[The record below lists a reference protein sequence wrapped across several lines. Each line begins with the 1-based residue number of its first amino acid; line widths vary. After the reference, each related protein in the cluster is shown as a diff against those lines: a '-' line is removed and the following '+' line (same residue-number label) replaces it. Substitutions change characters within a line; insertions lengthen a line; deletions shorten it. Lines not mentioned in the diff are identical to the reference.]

1 MTLYIILI
9 FSAICVGMAI
19 SVKAFGTGGKRKRI
33 FQDIYFSI
41 EEVDGIGVLYTKT
54 GEYSAVLKMENP
66 VQKYSANIEAYYE
79 FTHLFAALA
88 QTLGEGYALHKQ
100 DVFVRKAF
108 KEENGGNHE
117 FLSESYFRY
126 FNGRPFTDSVC
137 YLTITQ
143 ENKKSRLMSFDNKKW
158 RDFLVKIRKV
168 HDQLRDAGVKSR
180 FLGKTEQWPKNL
192 NGREYNGMNAM
203 MLLLHCEKE
212 GYKIPRFCTF
222 DRIQQFN
229 KTGKKD
235 EEQKP
240 RVSVL
245 KGEHSFPVMLTTFT
259 VVNKETKEHIKWE
272 DYKLLSQ
279 EEREKYNVY
288 PKLQTYHVFNV
299 AQTNLKEVRPEFWE
313 KLEQEYSMP
322 KVEKDEQFA
331 FEPVDRMIA
340 DNRWI
345 CPIKPMFGD
354 SAYFSISK
362 NEIVMPEKRQFKDG
376 ESFYSNLF
384 HEMGH
389 STGAEGQLD
398 RIKPATFGSAEY
410 AREELVAELTAA
422 LTAQR
427 YGMTKHLK
435 GDSAAYL
442 KSWLDS
448 LKESPQF
455 IKTTLLD
462 VKKATS
468 MLTQHIDKIAMEI
481 DQEKK
486 AEQENGQGKSYL
498 SIDDGDHAVLAYN
511 GSAVY
516 IQHHEKEDS
525 VKIAV
530 PTSNGLEV
538 KLSVP
543 YDHGKD
549 LDTNYQEA
557 FAQYKSLTEPSQSK
571 ENVYYASIAYL
582 QSTDDTSELDKLKEK
597 GDYQGLLTLA
607 KEYYDG
613 NGMDEE
619 QTYRKPCQNRGDDLL
634 IEDKDFAVVYNGSV
648 GGTYEVF
655 LKHTEQEVRDH
666 ITRYGI
672 GRASEDVK
680 AVAREMTAEE
690 FSELAQRKM
699 PIFQMPNG
707 GLLNLQY
714 NKDKDSLD
722 VGTVT
727 NAGLSVKHTFPFSH
741 NHSMDANISSAYEQL
756 LDMEEYQ
763 KEEVQEEHVAKS
775 AFRR

>member
-1 MTLYIILI
+1 MGKPYAKEGP
-9 FSAICVGMAI
+9 SAED
-19 SVKAFGTGGKRKRI
+19 KAL
-33 FQDIYFSI
+33 D
-41 EEVDGIGVLYTKT
+41 
-54 GEYSAVLKMENP
+54 
-66 VQKYSANIEAYYE
+66 
-79 FTHLFAALA
+79 LFADMMIERIQSLSGKDGWKKPWFTEGAL
-88 QTLGEGYALHKQ
+88 
-100 DVFVRKAF
+100 
-108 KEENGGNHE
+108 
-117 FLSESYFRY
+117 
-126 FNGRPFTDSVC
+126 
-137 YLTITQ
+137 
-143 ENKKSRLMSFDNKKW
+143 
-158 RDFLVKIRKV
+158 
-168 HDQLRDAGVKSR
+168 
-180 FLGKTEQWPKNL
+180 QWPKNL

-272 DYKLLSQ
+272 DYKQLSQ

-299 AQTNLKEVRPEFWE
+299 SQTNLKEVRPEFWE

-486 AEQENGQGKSYL
+486 AEQTENVGNEEKMEGSKDAGQ
-498 SIDDGDHAVLAYN
+498 
-511 GSAVY
+511 
-516 IQHHEKEDS
+516 
-525 VKIAV
+525 
-530 PTSNGLEV
+530 
-538 KLSVP
+538 
-543 YDHGKD
+543 
-549 LDTNYQEA
+549 
-557 FAQYKSLTEPSQSK
+557 
-571 ENVYYASIAYL
+571 VYYASVAYL
-582 QSTDDTSELDKLKEK
+582 QSTDDTSELDKLKDR
-597 GDYQGLLTLA
+597 GDYDGLLKLA
-607 KEYYDG
+607 KDYYDG
-613 NGMDEE
+613 NGMDEK

-655 LKHTEQEVRDH
+655 LKHTEQEIRDH

-727 NAGLSVKHTFPFSH
+727 NAGLSVKHSFPFSH
-741 NHSMDANISSAYEQL
+741 DHSMDANISSAYEQL

>member
-1 MTLYIILI
+1 MGKPYAKEGP
-9 FSAICVGMAI
+9 SAED
-19 SVKAFGTGGKRKRI
+19 KAL
-33 FQDIYFSI
+33 D
-41 EEVDGIGVLYTKT
+41 
-54 GEYSAVLKMENP
+54 
-66 VQKYSANIEAYYE
+66 
-79 FTHLFAALA
+79 LFADMMIERIQSLSGKDGWKKPWFTEG
-88 QTLGEGYALHKQ
+88 TL
-100 DVFVRKAF
+100 
-108 KEENGGNHE
+108 
-117 FLSESYFRY
+117 
-126 FNGRPFTDSVC
+126 
-137 YLTITQ
+137 
-143 ENKKSRLMSFDNKKW
+143 
-158 RDFLVKIRKV
+158 
-168 HDQLRDAGVKSR
+168 
-180 FLGKTEQWPKNL
+180 QWPKNL

-222 DRIQQFN
+222 DRIQLFN
-229 KTGKKD
+229 KAGKKD

-322 KVEKDEQFA
+322 KAEKDEQFA

-486 AEQENGQGKSYL
+486 AEQEENVGNEEKMEGSKDAGQ
-498 SIDDGDHAVLAYN
+498 
-511 GSAVY
+511 
-516 IQHHEKEDS
+516 
-525 VKIAV
+525 
-530 PTSNGLEV
+530 
-538 KLSVP
+538 
-543 YDHGKD
+543 
-549 LDTNYQEA
+549 
-557 FAQYKSLTEPSQSK
+557 
-571 ENVYYASIAYL
+571 VYYASVAYL

-597 GDYQGLLTLA
+597 GDYNGLLTLV
-607 KEYYDG
+607 KDYYDG

-722 VGTVT
+722 VGIVT
-727 NAGLSVKHTFPFSH
+727 NAGLAVKHSFPFSH
-741 NHSMDANISSAYEQL
+741 DHSMDANISSAYEQL
-756 LDMEEYQ
+756 LDMDEYQ

>member
-1 MTLYIILI
+1 MGKAYAKEGP
-9 FSAICVGMAI
+9 SAED
-19 SVKAFGTGGKRKRI
+19 KAL
-33 FQDIYFSI
+33 D
-41 EEVDGIGVLYTKT
+41 
-54 GEYSAVLKMENP
+54 
-66 VQKYSANIEAYYE
+66 
-79 FTHLFAALA
+79 LFADMMIERIQSLSGKDGWKKPWFTEG
-88 QTLGEGYALHKQ
+88 TL
-100 DVFVRKAF
+100 
-108 KEENGGNHE
+108 
-117 FLSESYFRY
+117 
-126 FNGRPFTDSVC
+126 
-137 YLTITQ
+137 
-143 ENKKSRLMSFDNKKW
+143 
-158 RDFLVKIRKV
+158 
-168 HDQLRDAGVKSR
+168 
-180 FLGKTEQWPKNL
+180 QWPKNL

-229 KTGKKD
+229 KTGKKN

-279 EEREKYNVY
+279 EERENYNVY

-486 AEQENGQGKSYL
+486 AEQ
-498 SIDDGDHAVLAYN
+498 
-511 GSAVY
+511 
-516 IQHHEKEDS
+516 
-525 VKIAV
+525 
-530 PTSNGLEV
+530 
-538 KLSVP
+538 
-543 YDHGKD
+543 
-549 LDTNYQEA
+549 
-557 FAQYKSLTEPSQSK
+557 K
-571 ENVYYASIAYL
+571 ENVGNEEKMEGSKDAGQVYYASVAYL
-582 QSTDDTSELDKLKEK
+582 QSTDDTSELDKLKDR
-597 GDYQGLLTLA
+597 GDYDGLLKLA
-607 KEYYDG
+607 KDYYDG

-714 NKDKDSLD
+714 NKDKDRLD

-727 NAGLSVKHTFPFSH
+727 NAGLSVKHSFPFSH
-741 NHSMDANISSAYEQL
+741 DHSMDANISSAYEQL

-763 KEEVQEEHVAKS
+763 KEDVQEEHVAKS

>member
-1 MTLYIILI
+1 MGKPYAKEGP
-9 FSAICVGMAI
+9 SAED
-19 SVKAFGTGGKRKRI
+19 KAL
-33 FQDIYFSI
+33 D
-41 EEVDGIGVLYTKT
+41 
-54 GEYSAVLKMENP
+54 
-66 VQKYSANIEAYYE
+66 
-79 FTHLFAALA
+79 LFADMMIERIQSLSGKDGWKKPWFTEGAL
-88 QTLGEGYALHKQ
+88 
-100 DVFVRKAF
+100 
-108 KEENGGNHE
+108 
-117 FLSESYFRY
+117 
-126 FNGRPFTDSVC
+126 
-137 YLTITQ
+137 
-143 ENKKSRLMSFDNKKW
+143 
-158 RDFLVKIRKV
+158 
-168 HDQLRDAGVKSR
+168 
-180 FLGKTEQWPKNL
+180 QWPKNL

-486 AEQENGQGKSYL
+486 AEQTENVGNEKKME
-498 SIDDGDHAVLAYN
+498 
-511 GSAVY
+511 GS
-516 IQHHEKEDS
+516 ED
-525 VKIAV
+525 A
-530 PTSNGLEV
+530 GL
-538 KLSVP
+538 
-543 YDHGKD
+543 
-549 LDTNYQEA
+549 
-557 FAQYKSLTEPSQSK
+557 
-571 ENVYYASIAYL
+571 VYYASVAYL

-597 GDYQGLLTLA
+597 GDYDGLLKLA
-607 KEYYDG
+607 KDYYDG

-619 QTYRKPCQNRGDDLL
+619 QTYRKPFQNRGDDLL

-714 NKDKDSLD
+714 NKEKDSLD

-727 NAGLSVKHTFPFSH
+727 NAGLSVKHSFPFIH
-741 NHSMDANISSAYEQL
+741 DHSMDANISSAYEQL

-763 KEEVQEEHVAKS
+763 EEEVQEEHVAKS

>member
-1 MTLYIILI
+1 MGKPYAKEGP
-9 FSAICVGMAI
+9 SAED
-19 SVKAFGTGGKRKRI
+19 KAL
-33 FQDIYFSI
+33 D
-41 EEVDGIGVLYTKT
+41 
-54 GEYSAVLKMENP
+54 
-66 VQKYSANIEAYYE
+66 
-79 FTHLFAALA
+79 LFADMMIERIQSLSGKDGWKKPWFTEGAL
-88 QTLGEGYALHKQ
+88 
-100 DVFVRKAF
+100 
-108 KEENGGNHE
+108 
-117 FLSESYFRY
+117 
-126 FNGRPFTDSVC
+126 
-137 YLTITQ
+137 
-143 ENKKSRLMSFDNKKW
+143 
-158 RDFLVKIRKV
+158 
-168 HDQLRDAGVKSR
+168 
-180 FLGKTEQWPKNL
+180 QWPKNL

-322 KVEKDEQFA
+322 KVEKDEQFS

-468 MLTQHIDKIAMEI
+468 MLTQQIDKIAMEI

-486 AEQENGQGKSYL
+486 AEQTENVSNEEKMEGSKDAGQ
-498 SIDDGDHAVLAYN
+498 
-511 GSAVY
+511 
-516 IQHHEKEDS
+516 
-525 VKIAV
+525 
-530 PTSNGLEV
+530 
-538 KLSVP
+538 
-543 YDHGKD
+543 
-549 LDTNYQEA
+549 
-557 FAQYKSLTEPSQSK
+557 
-571 ENVYYASIAYL
+571 VYYASVAYL
-582 QSTDDTSELDKLKEK
+582 QSTDDTSELDKLKDR
-597 GDYQGLLTLA
+597 GDYAGLLKLA
-607 KEYYDG
+607 KDYYDG

-690 FSELAQRKM
+690 FSKMAQRKM

-707 GLLNLQY
+707 SLLNLQY
-714 NKDKDSLD
+714 DKEKDSLD

-727 NAGLSVKHTFPFSH
+727 NAGLSVKHSFPFSH
-741 NHSMDANISSAYEQL
+741 DHSMDANISSVYEQL

-763 KEEVQEEHVAKS
+763 KEEVQEGHVAKS

>member
-1 MTLYIILI
+1 MIERIQSL
-9 FSAICVGMAI
+9 S
-19 SVKAFGTGGKRKRI
+19 GK
-33 FQDIYFSI
+33 
-41 EEVDGIGVLYTKT
+41 DGWK
-54 GEYSAVLKMENP
+54 KP
-66 VQKYSANIEAYYE
+66 W
-79 FTHLFAALA
+79 FTEGAL
-88 QTLGEGYALHKQ
+88 
-100 DVFVRKAF
+100 
-108 KEENGGNHE
+108 
-117 FLSESYFRY
+117 
-126 FNGRPFTDSVC
+126 
-137 YLTITQ
+137 
-143 ENKKSRLMSFDNKKW
+143 
-158 RDFLVKIRKV
+158 
-168 HDQLRDAGVKSR
+168 
-180 FLGKTEQWPKNL
+180 QWPKNL

-486 AEQENGQGKSYL
+486 AEQTENVGNEEKMEGSKDAGQ
-498 SIDDGDHAVLAYN
+498 
-511 GSAVY
+511 
-516 IQHHEKEDS
+516 
-525 VKIAV
+525 
-530 PTSNGLEV
+530 
-538 KLSVP
+538 
-543 YDHGKD
+543 
-549 LDTNYQEA
+549 
-557 FAQYKSLTEPSQSK
+557 
-571 ENVYYASIAYL
+571 VYYASVAYL
-582 QSTDDTSELDKLKEK
+582 QSTDDTSELDKLKDR
-597 GDYQGLLTLA
+597 GDYDGLLKLA
-607 KEYYDG
+607 KDYYDG
-613 NGMDEE
+613 NGMDEK

-655 LKHTEQEVRDH
+655 LKHTEQEIRDH

>member
-1 MTLYIILI
+1 MKETDINKWTTLMIERIQSLSGKDGWKKPW
-9 FSAICVGMAI
+9 FTE
-19 SVKAFGTGGKRKRI
+19 GT
-33 FQDIYFSI
+33 
-41 EEVDGIGVLYTKT
+41 L
-54 GEYSAVLKMENP
+54 
-66 VQKYSANIEAYYE
+66 
-79 FTHLFAALA
+79 
-88 QTLGEGYALHKQ
+88 
-100 DVFVRKAF
+100 
-108 KEENGGNHE
+108 
-117 FLSESYFRY
+117 
-126 FNGRPFTDSVC
+126 
-137 YLTITQ
+137 
-143 ENKKSRLMSFDNKKW
+143 
-158 RDFLVKIRKV
+158 
-168 HDQLRDAGVKSR
+168 
-180 FLGKTEQWPKNL
+180 QWPKNL
-192 NGREYNGMNAM
+192 NGREYNGMNAF

-222 DRIQQFN
+222 DRIQLFN
-229 KTGKKD
+229 KASKKD

-299 AQTNLKEVRPEFWE
+299 AQSNLKEVRPEFWE

-345 CPIKPMFGD
+345 CPIKPLFGD

-486 AEQENGQGKSYL
+486 VEQKENAGKEENMEGSM
-498 SIDDGDHAVLAYN
+498 DDGR
-511 GSAVY
+511 
-516 IQHHEKEDS
+516 
-525 VKIAV
+525 
-530 PTSNGLEV
+530 
-538 KLSVP
+538 
-543 YDHGKD
+543 
-549 LDTNYQEA
+549 
-557 FAQYKSLTEPSQSK
+557 
-571 ENVYYASIAYL
+571 VYYASVAYL

-597 GDYQGLLTLA
+597 GDYNGLLTLA
-607 KEYYDG
+607 KDYYDG

-648 GGTYEVF
+648 GGTYEIF

-727 NAGLSVKHTFPFSH
+727 NAGLSVKHSFPFSH
-741 NHSMDANISSAYEQL
+741 DHSMDANISSAYEQL

-763 KEEVQEEHVAKS
+763 KEDVQEEHVAKS

>member
-1 MTLYIILI
+1 MGKPYAKEGP
-9 FSAICVGMAI
+9 SAED
-19 SVKAFGTGGKRKRI
+19 KAL
-33 FQDIYFSI
+33 D
-41 EEVDGIGVLYTKT
+41 
-54 GEYSAVLKMENP
+54 
-66 VQKYSANIEAYYE
+66 
-79 FTHLFAALA
+79 LFADMMIERIQSLSGKDGWKKPWFTEGAL
-88 QTLGEGYALHKQ
+88 
-100 DVFVRKAF
+100 
-108 KEENGGNHE
+108 
-117 FLSESYFRY
+117 
-126 FNGRPFTDSVC
+126 
-137 YLTITQ
+137 
-143 ENKKSRLMSFDNKKW
+143 
-158 RDFLVKIRKV
+158 
-168 HDQLRDAGVKSR
+168 
-180 FLGKTEQWPKNL
+180 QWPKNL
-192 NGREYNGMNAM
+192 NGREYNGMNAF

-222 DRIQQFN
+222 DRIQLFN
-229 KTGKKD
+229 KAGKKD

-279 EEREKYNVY
+279 EERENYNVY

-486 AEQENGQGKSYL
+486 AEQKENVGKEENMEGSM
-498 SIDDGDHAVLAYN
+498 DDGR
-511 GSAVY
+511 
-516 IQHHEKEDS
+516 
-525 VKIAV
+525 
-530 PTSNGLEV
+530 
-538 KLSVP
+538 
-543 YDHGKD
+543 
-549 LDTNYQEA
+549 
-557 FAQYKSLTEPSQSK
+557 
-571 ENVYYASIAYL
+571 VYYASVAYL
-582 QSTDDTSELDKLKEK
+582 QSTNDTSELDKLKDR
-597 GDYQGLLTLA
+597 GDYDGLLKLA
-607 KEYYDG
+607 KDYYDG

-619 QTYRKPCQNRGDDLL
+619 HTYRKPCQNRGDDLL

-680 AVAREMTAEE
+680 AVARDMTAEE
-690 FSELAQRKM
+690 FSELVQRKM

-727 NAGLSVKHTFPFSH
+727 NAGLAVKHSFPFSH
-741 NHSMDANISSAYEQL
+741 DHSMDANISSAYEQL

-763 KEEVQEEHVAKS
+763 KEDVQEEHVAKS

>member
-1 MTLYIILI
+1 MIERIQSLSGKDGWKKPWFTEGTL
-9 FSAICVGMAI
+9 
-19 SVKAFGTGGKRKRI
+19 
-33 FQDIYFSI
+33 
-41 EEVDGIGVLYTKT
+41 
-54 GEYSAVLKMENP
+54 
-66 VQKYSANIEAYYE
+66 
-79 FTHLFAALA
+79 
-88 QTLGEGYALHKQ
+88 
-100 DVFVRKAF
+100 
-108 KEENGGNHE
+108 
-117 FLSESYFRY
+117 
-126 FNGRPFTDSVC
+126 
-137 YLTITQ
+137 
-143 ENKKSRLMSFDNKKW
+143 
-158 RDFLVKIRKV
+158 
-168 HDQLRDAGVKSR
+168 
-180 FLGKTEQWPKNL
+180 QWPKNL

-486 AEQENGQGKSYL
+486 AEQ
-498 SIDDGDHAVLAYN
+498 
-511 GSAVY
+511 
-516 IQHHEKEDS
+516 
-525 VKIAV
+525 
-530 PTSNGLEV
+530 
-538 KLSVP
+538 
-543 YDHGKD
+543 
-549 LDTNYQEA
+549 
-557 FAQYKSLTEPSQSK
+557 K
-571 ENVYYASIAYL
+571 ENVGNEEKMEGSKDAGQVYYASVAYL

-597 GDYQGLLTLA
+597 GDYNGLLTLA
-607 KEYYDG
+607 KDYYDG

-680 AVAREMTAEE
+680 AVARDMTAEE

-727 NAGLSVKHTFPFSH
+727 NAGLAVKHSFPFSH
-741 NHSMDANISSAYEQL
+741 DHSMDANISSAYEQL